1 MSSEGK
7 CPLNQLKGQ
16 VLALRKCRQLAIS
29 IILLTRQTT
38 ASCASPPHTDRRR
51 GQKPSV
57 STSSVQVYNTI
68 NHLHLRSPELIW
80 VIRMGPSFCIYK
92 LNPAVTITLMFEEHT
107 HTHTA
112 AVTITLMFEEETQSG
127 HTEVGPHTHTHTHS
141 PTHSQLYCLY
151 TFSINASKQSLLGG

>member
-107 HTHTA
+107 HTHTY
-112 AVTITLMFEEETQSG
+112 TSQS
-127 HTEVGPHTHTHTHS
+127 TKKIIRA
-141 PTHSQLYCLY
+141 
-151 TFSINASKQSLLGG
+151 TFSLYHAGNYTPRFFFFAFS